1 MPSSSISTALRY
13 SPKPVFRISSYARQT
28 PYIPK
33 KIQSSITDERYKDLK
48 KTTVFLFIFISPFL
62 FMYYFFR
69 FLKSLYKRVEKARK
83 RVPHKLGRVM
93 HLVKGISVGA
103 EFDKQRALCKALVV
117 LSRSKAYR
125 TRQRR
130 IFYL

>member
-48 KTTVFLFIFISPFL
+48 KTTVFLFIFISPL
-62 FMYYFFR
+62 FMYSFFR
-69 FLKSLYKRVEKARK
+69 FLKSLYKRVEKARE
-83 RVPHKLGRVM
+83 RVPHKLGGVM
-93 HLVKGISVGA
+93 HLVKGIRVCS

-125 TRQRR
+125 TRKSR